1 MTTIAARFSTR
12 EIAADSMCS
21 GESVHYHVTKLKV
34 GARSVFGGAGEW
46 DALLKF
52 YALLEAPGGAVD
64 EDCEVEVL
72 ELREDGIWVYE
83 STFIPARIKNDFYA
97 IGTGAHYAIAA
108 MHLGLTPREA
118 VGIAAMYDPCTG
130 GPIDELF
137 LDEALKEAA
146 KVAKAAKKV
155 NKKHKS
161 GLKSEKSVVKSTKT
175 ALKVPKSPL
184 KSPKVPLK

>member
-1 MTTIAARFSTR
+1 MTTIAARFSTG

-21 GESVHYHVTKLKV
+21 GDDVHYHVAKLKI
-34 GARSVFGGAGEW
+34 GARSVFGGAGNW

-83 STFIPARIKNDFYA
+83 QTFLPARIKNDFYA
-97 IGTGAHYAIAA
+97 IGTGRNYAIAA

-118 VGIAAMYDPCTG
+118 VALAALYDPGTG
-130 GPIDELF
+130 GPIDEVL
-137 LDEALKEAA
+137 LSDVLARAKTRAPKAA
-146 KVAKAAKKV
+146 ITAAKKRKQAQQCTQKRIKQH
-155 NKKHKS
+155 KK
-161 GLKSEKSVVKSTKT
+161 
-175 ALKVPKSPL
+175 AR
-184 KSPKVPLK
+184 